1 MTRVGFGVD
10 RIDREEISWEQL
22 TALIDGLMSD
32 HTSHTYASASG
43 WAYVPA
49 ANEVA
54 FYDDLDVKLMMNRGR
69 NQPMPQRTKRPWE
82 EKRKPSVAPRRDP
95 ETLAR
100 REQLNTRLGLTVGE
114 GSVATADVAVD
125 AVYAPYNDDV

>member
-32 HTSHTYASASG
+32 HSSHTYAAASG

-49 ANEVA
+49 PAEVA
-54 FYDDLDVKLMMNRGR
+54 FYDELDVKLAMNRGK
-69 NQPMPQRTKRPWE
+69 NQPVPARVKRPWE
-82 EKRKPSVAPRRDP
+82 EKRAAAVVPRNDP

-100 REQLNTRLGLTVGE
+100 RDRLNERLGL
-114 GSVATADVAVD
+114 SA
-125 AVYAPYNDDV
+125 

>member
-1 MTRVGFGVD
+1 MTRVGFGAE

-49 ANEVA
+49 ATEVA
-54 FYDDLDVKLMMNRGR
+54 FYDDLDVKLMMNRGK

-82 EKRKPSVAPRRDP
+82 EKRASVVTPRRDP

-100 REQLNTRLGLTVGE
+100 REQLNKRLGLSVGE
-114 GSVATADVAVD
+114 GSVAPVDVSVD
-125 AVYAPYNDDV
+125 AIDASHNDDV